1 MPKSKGFRYKSR
13 SILTKA
19 RGARSGPNPEIYL
32 TEFKPGDKVV
42 VKINPSVHKGAP
54 HRRYHGRVGEVVGR
68 RGRAY
73 LVSVTLGEKLKQ
85 IMVLPDHLAKWS
97 G

>member
-1 MPKSKGFRYKSR
+1 MPKSKGFKYKSR

-19 RGARSGPNPEIYL
+19 RGSRSGPKPEIYL

-42 VKINPSVHKGAP
+42 IKIDPSVHKGAP
-54 HRRYHGRVGEVVGR
+54 HRRYHGRVGEIIGR

-73 LVSVTLGEKLKQ
+73 IVSTTLGGKTKQ
-85 IMVLPDHLAKWS
+85 IMVLPDHLSKWS

>member
-19 RGARSGPNPEIYL
+19 RGSRSGPKPEIYL

-42 VKINPSVHKGAP
+42 IKIDPSAHEGAP
-54 HRRYHGRVGEVVGR
+54 HRRYHGRVGEVIGK
-68 RGRAY
+68 RGKAY
-73 LVSVTLGEKLKQ
+73 IVSTTLGGKPKQ
-85 IMVLPDHLAKWS
+85 VMALPDHIVKWS